1 MTTRRGECSEA
12 KEPRKQ
18 AGRRASGA
26 SQGAAEGGRK
36 KKERTTSAF
45 AFFKDEERPKLLQ
58 QHPDVKPSQF
68 SIISNHLGTSWKE
81 LDDEARRK
89 YMELAAAAKS
99 CVGVWRLVG

>member
-1 MTTRRGECSEA
+1 MRQGPAKVSQNEA
-12 KEPRKQ
+12 
-18 AGRRASGA
+18 G
-26 SQGAAEGGRK
+26 
-36 KKERTTSAF
+36 KKERTTSAV

-68 SIISNHLGTSWKE
+68 SVIWKHLGTSRKE

-99 CVGVWRLVG
+99 CVGGWRLVE

>member
-1 MTTRRGECSEA
+1 M
-12 KEPRKQ
+12 
-18 AGRRASGA
+18 
-26 SQGAAEGGRK
+26 
-36 KKERTTSAF
+36 
-45 AFFKDEERPKLLQ
+45 LQ

-68 SIISNHLGTSWKE
+68 SITSNHLGTSWKE

>member
-1 MTTRRGECSEA
+1 
-12 KEPRKQ
+12 
-18 AGRRASGA
+18 
-26 SQGAAEGGRK
+26 
-36 KKERTTSAF
+36 
-45 AFFKDEERPKLLQ
+45 LLQ